1 MNATL
6 ENIQKR
12 GDALLVDVTKN
23 GKRHRVTC
31 ATVEEALA
39 VRSKL
44 QRATGHEPEGWTL
57 EEAINACH
65 ETCWRGIA
73 NEENSLRN
81 AALALNFFGKNT
93 PVNEITQDW
102 LDGYLAQLRKAGS
115 SNGTINR
122 KMATLSRVLSYAV
135 ECRKLSPLD
144 KPKFRRQKE
153 MEGRM
158 RILTNTEEEQV
169 LGFLGQW
176 GKEDEAECVCILV
189 DSGLRPSELF
199 RLEARDCDFNVGK
212 HGAMQIAF
220 TKNGKTR
227 VVPMTLRVKEILQ
240 RRVEITATGPLFPFD
255 KDWLIRAWSRVRS
268 VMGQDHDKEFIPYA
282 LRHTCASRLVQR
294 GVPLTVIQ
302 KWLGHESIRV
312 TQRYAK
318 IRPEDLFAAV
328 DVLER

>member
-31 ATVEEALA
+31 ATVDEALA

-44 QRATGHEPEGWTL
+44 QRASGNVQESWTL

-102 LDGYLAQLRKAGS
+102 LDGFLAQLRKAGS

-169 LGFLGQW
+169 LAYLGQW
-176 GKEDEAECVCILV
+176 GKEDEAECVCILA

-199 RLEARDCDFNVGK
+199 RLEARDCDFKVGK

-227 VVPMTLRVKEILQ
+227 VVPMTLRVREILL

-328 DVLER
+328 EVLER